1 MVTDGGDPNLISNA
15 IKCYDQKTLL
25 TTASHVAGIVNLAGR
40 VNMLTVFEI
49 QDRLLGPYSG
59 ESEHRAPIFIQLLD
73 GATNHE
79 EFWRIFQT
87 GWSAL
92 DATWQYRTELKR
104 LLDRRPSACNYFDK
118 SDKAS
123 YDRLPELV
131 TVYRGCSFPKIR
143 ALSWTTDR
151 SIAED
156 FARGHRR
163 IAVPLAVVAQATI
176 PKEAVYTVATGRS
189 ESEVVVNW
197 RRLRQVSFTP
207 FEMVQV

>member
-1 MVTDGGDPNLISNA
+1 V
-15 IKCYDQKTLL
+15 
-25 TTASHVAGIVNLAGR
+25 SHVAEIVKLADR
-40 VNMLTVFEI
+40 DSMLTVLEI
-49 QDRLLGPYSG
+49 QDRSLGPHSG
-59 ESEHRAPIFIQLLD
+59 GSEHRAPVFIELLN
-73 GATNHE
+73 GATTHE

-87 GWSAL
+87 GYYTL
-92 DATWQYRTELKR
+92 DDIWQYRTELKR
-104 LLDRRPSACNYFDK
+104 LLDRRPSAGNYFDK

-123 YDRLPELV
+123 YDRLPELF

-151 SIAED
+151 SIAEE
-156 FARGHRR
+156 FARGHRI

-207 FEMVQV
+207 LKNVQV